1 MGRST
6 SKEAYRLWFEFL
18 KHANTHSDVKVNKKF
33 YAEWGDV
40 SNIKFNVFWNQKS
53 ETLFKRATLELVT
66 SGKSNDDS
74 FLVRVPIELS
84 PTQAA
89 NELRRILLSQQ
100 ASNQNKK
107 QSKTRYKLTDD
118 TEIKVAAFRA
128 YLHTYE
134 AYLRVVER
142 GSIAKV
148 NRTGG
153 KGGKLKV
160 SGKELL
166 DEVRLFYLTR
176 TERWKHTKRK
186 VEGLPPSL
194 LSGLEINPVTGEKMS
209 YSGDETSALRT
220 VKRYLVN
227 AEKLIANAAKGTF
240 PGEL

>member
-18 KHANTHSDVKVNKKF
+18 KHAYRHPDIQVNKKY
-33 YAEWGDV
+33 YADWGDV
-40 SNIKFNVFWNQKS
+40 VNLRFNEFWIQKS
-53 ETLFKRATLELVT
+53 DTLFKRATLELVN
-66 SGKSNDDS
+66 SGKANEESL
-74 FLVRVPIELS
+74 LVRVPIEFS

-89 NELRRILLSQQ
+89 NELRKILLTHQT
-100 ASNQNKK
+100 SNKNKK
-107 QSKTRYKLTDD
+107 QSKGEFKLTDD

-134 AYLRVVER
+134 AYLRVSER

-166 DEVRLFYLTR
+166 DEVRLFYLGR
-176 TERWKHTKRK
+176 TEKWKRTKRK

-194 LSGLEINPVTGEKMS
+194 LSGLDKNPVTGEKMS